1 MKRLTAFFI
10 ALMLLLTMLTGCA
23 RETPQVVATTAPVYE
38 FTRLLCQGTGITIGQ
53 LVTEEVSCLHDYT
66 LQVSQMRMLEA
77 AELVII
83 SGAGLEEFLE
93 DVLPEDSRIVDSSVG
108 CHLHGA
114 EHAHEHNTSHDDD
127 HHHETDPHIWMAPEN
142 AMVMAQ
148 NICKGLS
155 EKYPAHKKIFAENLD
170 VLLIQLSDLQEYGAN
185 TLSNLSCRELITF
198 HDGFAYF
205 AESFDLTV
213 LKAME
218 EESGSEASAKELK
231 ELVILVHEYKLPAV
245 FTEVNGSTS
254 AAQVICAETGIRS
267 FALNMAMSG
276 QGYFEAMYH
285 NINTIKEALE

>member
-1 MKRLTAFFI
+1 
-10 ALMLLLTMLTGCA
+10 
-23 RETPQVVATTAPVYE
+23 
-38 FTRLLCQGTGITIGQ
+38 
-53 LVTEEVSCLHDYT
+53 
-66 LQVSQMRMLEA
+66 
-77 AELVII
+77 
-83 SGAGLEEFLE
+83 
-93 DVLPEDSRIVDSSVG
+93 
-108 CHLHGA
+108 
-114 EHAHEHNTSHDDD
+114 
-127 HHHETDPHIWMAPEN
+127 MAPEN

-254 AAQVICAETGIRS
+254 AAQVICLRLSADGQAAGNDFRRDQDRED
-267 FALNMAMSG
+267 AG
-276 QGYFEAMYH
+276 QGFAVGDH
-285 NINTIKEALE
+285 HDFRQCDGRAGRGVF